1 MAKEIERTFLVDDD
15 SFKEMAILT
24 VHILQGYLNRD
35 PERTVRIRILNDSAF
50 ITVKGKTEG
59 CERDEFEYEIPLEDG
74 LQMLKLCYGKILDK
88 TRYIV
93 PFEGFTWEVDE
104 YHGAL
109 EGLVVTEVELK
120 HVNDKITLP
129 PFAGHE
135 VTGDP
140 KYYNSQL

>member
-15 SFKEMAILT
+15 SFRKMSSFT

-35 PERTVRIRILNDSAF
+35 PERTVRIRIRNDSAF
-50 ITVKGKTEG
+50 FTVKGKTVG

-74 LQMLKLCYGKILDK
+74 LEMLKLCSGKILDK
-88 TRYIV
+88 TRYMV
-93 PFEGFTWEVDE
+93 PFGNFVWEVDE
-104 YHGAL
+104 YHGDL
-109 EGLVVTEVELK
+109 QGLIVAEVELPNAN
-120 HVNDKITLP
+120 VDVPLP
-129 PFAGHE
+129 PFVGIE